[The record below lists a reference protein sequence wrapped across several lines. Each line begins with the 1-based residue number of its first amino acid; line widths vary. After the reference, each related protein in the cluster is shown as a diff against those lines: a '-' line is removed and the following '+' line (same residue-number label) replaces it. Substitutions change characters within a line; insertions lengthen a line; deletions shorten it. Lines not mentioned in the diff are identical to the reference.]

1 VGETF
6 GGSASISPRTS
17 PFFGGTAEIDV
28 ASGDLTDGFGGAA
41 TIDLSTALAW
51 LSSSRQ
57 TNVRVTIE
65 DEDVTGLLDSVRVTD
80 TPDSPALDCE
90 FALVDER
97 NAALHP
103 ESFAIG
109 GKAVKVYVTSR
120 SASGTDTLLVFD
132 GITES
137 PSNDEAYAPRA
148 TYRAVGLGSLW
159 TESEVCFRLAAFS
172 GLRRFN
178 VLRDE
183 FALMGLTLST
193 TIEGA
198 ELTKPWE
205 FIGPKGWDFLQRQ
218 AELEDVYWRPEVDG
232 SLTGLTWGEISSAPS
247 VATIRWSNSFPLR
260 EDPPQRPPTEMI
272 LSGASLT
279 EDVLDQNTRVFQS
292 SVETE
297 TLGRKSGR
305 VTKTTVSGGVTTL
318 YVDEVYETW
327 PLAGVVAGA
336 DEYRLRRRTTV
347 TFTYPTVLLLNGETR
362 YTPALSG
369 RVTEIEE
376 YGSAQTHE
384 DDAGA
389 NLWEDGTYRLDAEE
403 VFGLR
408 QRVTETFTYQPDDG
422 TETACQLDTTTI
434 EVEGYYAPL
443 VAQIRQKADG
453 SEETEFRW
461 ADGTYRDAEEFQ
473 TIRETVETWADN
485 AGTDAPRRVDRRQD
499 ITAWIQLTA
508 EKTYQYPGGIT
519 TTKSASEAYQYAGAI
534 TDAWTESHLSGT
546 GERITSVSDG
556 TTGEDSYT
564 PSMVGERIPDVP
576 RASAL
581 VPQYATDA
589 FTVTWTLS
597 DHDYPTNTVRDFLE
611 CAETSSEGVVA
622 ARRRLA
628 WGLATRWTVPMPM
641 LPGLKRW
648 DKVTLIDETRSTGA
662 AGVEAYVLGQTLD
675 LDSTNGWLGAEV
687 ILGRPE
693 AV

>member
-1 VGETF
+1 MGETF
-6 GGSASISPRTS
+6 GGSASISAITQPS
-17 PFFGGTAEIDV
+17 FGGAVQIDM
-28 ASGDLTDGFGGAA
+28 ASGDLTLGFGGTA
-41 TIDLSTALAW
+41 TVDLSTALAW
-51 LSSSRQ
+51 LSNSRQ

-65 DEDVTGLLDSVRVTD
+65 GEDITGLLDSVRVTD
-80 TPDSPALDCE
+80 SPDTAALDCE
-90 FALVDER
+90 FSLVDER
-97 NAALHP
+97 NASLHAD
-103 ESFAIG
+103 SFARG

-137 PSNDEAYAPRA
+137 PSNDEAYSPRA
-148 TYRAVGLGSLW
+148 TYRAIGLGSLW
-159 TESEVCFRLAAFS
+159 GENEVCIRIPAFS
-172 GLRRFN
+172 GLRRFV
-178 VLRDE
+178 VLKDE
-183 FALMGLTLST
+183 SALLGLTLST
-193 TIEGA
+193 SIPGA

-205 FIGPKGWDFLQRQ
+205 FVGTRWWDFLQRQ
-218 AELEDVYWRPEVDG
+218 AELEDLYWRPEVDG
-232 SLTGLTWGEISSAPS
+232 SLTGLTWAEISSAPS
-247 VATIRWSNSFPLR
+247 VATVRWSNSFPLR

-272 LSGASLT
+272 LSGAMLT
-279 EDVLDQNTRVFQS
+279 EDVLDQNVRVFQS
-292 SVETE
+292 SVET
-297 TLGRKSGR
+297 TVFGRKSGR

-336 DEYRLRRRTTV
+336 DEYRLKKRTTV
-347 TFTYPTVLLLNGETR
+347 TMVYPTVTLLNGETR
-362 YTPALSG
+362 YTPALSS
-369 RVTEIEE
+369 RVTEVEE
-376 YGSAQTHE
+376 YGSAQTHQ

-389 NLWEDGTYRLDAEE
+389 HLWTDGTYRLDEEE

-422 TETACQLDTTTI
+422 SATACQLDTTTI
-434 EVEGYYAPL
+434 KVEGYYAPL
-443 VAQIRQKADG
+443 VAQYRQQSDG
-453 SEETEFRW
+453 TETTLYRW
-461 ADGTYRDAEEFQ
+461 ADGSYRDAETFV
-473 TIRETVETWADN
+473 TTRETVEKWTDN
-485 AGTDAPRRVDRRQD
+485 VGTDAPRRVDRRQD
-499 ITAWIQLTA
+499 ITAFIQDRA
-508 EKTYQYPGGIT
+508 EATYTYGGGLVT
-519 TTKSASEAYQYAGAI
+519 TVSPREGYIYAGAI

-589 FTVTWTLS
+589 FTVTWTLTA
-597 DHDYPTNTVRDFLE
+597 HDYPTNTVRDFLE
-611 CAETSSEGVVA
+611 CAEASTEGVTA

-648 DKVTLIDETRSTGA
+648 DKVTLIDETRSTGT
-662 AGVEAYVLGQTLD
+662 AGVAAYVLGQTLD
-675 LDSTNGWLGAEV
+675 LDATNGWLGAEV